1 MNTYRYRKSYNGDA
15 ESPER
20 FRVRFENSAVYLFYN
35 TNGVFKD
42 IKPLSE

>member
-1 MNTYRYRKSYNGDA
+1 MNGDA

-20 FRVRFENSAVYLFYN
+20 FRMRFENSAVYLFYN